1 MTAVAATTEVKSER
15 SSFLEVWVIT
25 IAHALTHWY
34 PATFYVLMP
43 VIGRELGLSY
53 TEIASVVTS
62 QAIAGA
68 ISNIPGGI
76 ITDSIRRK
84 GWLMALSLA
93 WVGIP
98 YLIMST
104 THAYWML
111 IGCAVL
117 IGIGNTIWHPT
128 AIPTLA
134 RWSGTIWSKGRSR
147 SPMTSSTI

>member
-104 THAYWML
+104 THA
-111 IGCAVL
+111 
-117 IGIGNTIWHPT
+117 
-128 AIPTLA
+128 
-134 RWSGTIWSKGRSR
+134 
-147 SPMTSSTI
+147 